1 MRTVLQRVSSAKV
14 SVDGSTVGE
23 IESGLCILVGIGPD
37 DTREV
42 VSKMADKILGLRI
55 FSDDAGKMNRSIVD
69 VGGAVLAVSQFTLF
83 ADCRKGRRPSFVGAA
98 PPDLGR
104 ELYEYFA
111 EHIKSAGVSVAT
123 GIFGADMMVEIH
135 NDGPVTILLDSSEL
149 SA

>member
-23 IESGLCILVGIGPD
+23 IERGLCILVGIGPD

-55 FSDDAGKMNRSIVD
+55 FSDDAGKMNRSIVE

-111 EHIKSAGVSVAT
+111 EHIKSSGISVAT